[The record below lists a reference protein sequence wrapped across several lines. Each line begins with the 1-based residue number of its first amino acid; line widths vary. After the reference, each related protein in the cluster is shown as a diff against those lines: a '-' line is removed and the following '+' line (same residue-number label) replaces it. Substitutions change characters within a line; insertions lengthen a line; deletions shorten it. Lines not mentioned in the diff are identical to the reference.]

1 MEHKRQFWIFAA
13 LSLLWAGIIFWQ
25 SSMPAAQS
33 DAESLGALGWV
44 QRLLP
49 FMTNHLLRKAAH
61 VTEFAI
67 LGGLLAAAADALRR
81 KAFLAPYLLGLLW
94 ALGDE
99 THQLYV
105 PGRSGALT
113 DVWVDFIGVV
123 VGATVVWL
131 CHRKHQKCKSQ

>member
-1 MEHKRQFWIFAA
+1 MERKRQFWIFTA
-13 LSLLWAGIIFWQ
+13 LSILWAGIIFWH
-25 SSMPAAQS
+25 SAMPAVQS

-67 LGGLLAAAADALRR
+67 LGALLAAAAAGLRR
-81 KAFLAPYLLGLLW
+81 RPYLAPYLLGLIW

-105 PGRSGALT
+105 PGRSGELT
-113 DVWVDFIGVV
+113 DVWIDFAGVIL
-123 VGATVVWL
+123 GATMIWL
-131 CHRKHQKCKSQ
+131 CLRRRRKS